1 MAVHPHPLRQAP
13 SLRAEM
19 LIRRPAAQV
28 YQAIVDPAI
37 TTRCWFSRAS
47 GPLQPGSSVTWYW
60 DSYRVSATAQ
70 VDALQPNRLIRLRW
84 PLPVEWQFDDRGDN
98 TTMTTINA
106 SDFSPDDDGVAQAI
120 DNMGGFMLVLAGCKA
135 WLEHGIALNLVN
147 DKAPYA
153 HVR

>member
-1 MAVHPHPLRQAP
+1 M
-13 SLRAEM
+13 
-19 LIRRPAAQV
+19 
-28 YQAIVDPAI
+28 
-37 TTRCWFSRAS
+37 
-47 GPLQPGSSVTWYW
+47 
-60 DSYRVSATAQ
+60 
-70 VDALQPNRLIRLRW
+70 
-84 PLPVEWQFDDRGDN
+84 EWQFDDRGDN

>member
-1 MAVHPHPLRQAP
+1 MAEHPNPLLQAP
-13 SLRAEM
+13 SVRAEM

-28 YQAIVDPAI
+28 YQAFVDPAI
-37 TTRCWFSRAS
+37 TTRFWFSRAS

-60 DSYRVSATAQ
+60 DSYRASATAQ